1 MAEGQEK
8 AYQELFNKLDGEHE
22 EEEAA
27 LGQKIVC
34 KKHLGLSLRAL
45 NESIDDN
52 PQESSLVLVW
62 LELISTK
69 ILVKP
74 KKNTKH

>member
-22 EEEAA
+22 EEEDQ
-27 LGQKIVC
+27 GQKIVC

-52 PQESSLVLVW
+52 PQESVMVLVW
-62 LELISTK
+62 LDLCRCWKS
-69 ILVKP
+69 
-74 KKNTKH
+74 

>member
-1 MAEGQEK
+1 MAEGQEI

-22 EEEAA
+22 EEEDQ
-27 LGQKIVC
+27 GQKIVC

-52 PQESSLVLVW
+52 PQESIMVLV
-62 LELISTK
+62 
-69 ILVKP
+69 
-74 KKNTKH
+74 